1 MDQILDTQTYQQ
13 NRPTAYAGFWIRVA
27 AAIIDG
33 IILSVIFW
41 ILIFMLGALVLGAG
55 SGSDTDFS
63 SPAAIAGG
71 VAIYGLVLIGYVLYY
86 AIMESSVRQATLG
99 KMAVGIK
106 VGDQNGNRISF
117 ANALGRYFS
126 KIISGLILYIGFMM
140 VGWDDR
146 KQGLHDKIAGTFVFY
161 K

>member
-1 MDQILDTQTYQQ
+1 MDQILDTQSYQQ
-13 NRPTAYAGFWIRVA
+13 NRPAEYAGFWIRVA
-27 AAIIDG
+27 ASLIDG
-33 IILSVIFW
+33 IILSVAMWTVIF
-41 ILIFMLGALVLGAG
+41 IIGMLFVGGAA
-55 SGSDTDFS
+55 SGSDLTS
-63 SPAAIAGG
+63 TAAIAGG
-71 VAIYGLVLIGYVLYY
+71 MALYGLALIGYVLYFS
-86 AIMESSVRQATLG
+86 IMESSARQATLG

-126 KIISGLILYIGFMM
+126 KIISAMILYIGFMM

-146 KQGLHDKIAGTFVFY
+146 KQGLHDKIAGTFVLY

>member
-1 MDQILDTQTYQQ
+1 MDQILDTQSYQQ
-13 NRPTAYAGFWIRVA
+13 NRPAEYAGFWIRVA
-27 AAIIDG
+27 ASLIDG
-33 IILSVIFW
+33 IILSVAMWTVIF
-41 ILIFMLGALVLGAG
+41 IIGMLFVGGAA
-55 SGSDTDFS
+55 SGSDLTS
-63 SPAAIAGG
+63 TAAIAGG
-71 VAIYGLVLIGYVLYY
+71 MALYGLALIGYVLYFS
-86 AIMESSVRQATLG
+86 IMESSARQATLG

-126 KIISGLILYIGFMM
+126 KIISAMILYIGFMM